1 MKAHRLFG
9 LILLLSLIFIGRS
22 YASGTYQHTDDR
34 KKSLVWNNDPKPGD
48 TATWSGARDAEGYA
62 TGPGTLTWSR
72 LDRGFSTGSNVTI
85 TRKRTP
91 ISSYSGMMVRGKLDG
106 GVSTV
111 DRGKTYHATFVDGQ
125 KTGHWVAGPLIA
137 KAESAEP
144 AAAAEKEDRAE
155 PARSTSTAK
164 EAATTGKITT
174 EKKPANVPEES
185 TSDIPAAGP
194 AEEQAEVSAQKPEI
208 KQEKPQTPTVSPPVI
223 AQASAE
229 EPDQS
234 ATPREP
240 VTRKAA
246 LAPGAVRA
254 IEKPTH
260 AVSKKTEGEPIKQAT
275 RAKSAEEKTDKPVKT
290 AKAAPSQSPETEIKL
305 SEDVPA
311 EGPAAPAKEQI
322 APPPALHSQ
331 SSPTEPVAKEK
342 PVDDSIRTL
351 TGPPTS
357 LHPKAPPP
365 ETNPPAKITTDSSAA
380 ASPPQQSAP
389 KLTAV
394 QAMDIADIEART
406 RGFDLGEYQ
415 LPKAEYNAANDTWS
429 VGYAGRDSD
438 SSAKKLSVIV
448 QDKSGKA
455 EVKK

>member
-1 MKAHRLFG
+1 MNAHRLFG
-9 LILLLSLIFIGRS
+9 LILLLSLLFAGRS
-22 YASGTYQHTDDR
+22 YASGTYQHADDR
-34 KKSLVWNNDPKPGD
+34 KKALVWNNDPKPGD

-91 ISSYSGMMVRGKLDG
+91 ISSYSGMMVRGKFDG

-125 KTGHWVAGPLIA
+125 KTGHWIAGPLIA
-137 KAESAEP
+137 KAEKAEP
-144 AAAAEKEDRAE
+144 AAAVEKEERAE
-155 PARSTSTAK
+155 PVRSTSTAN
-164 EAATTGKITT
+164 EVATT
-174 EKKPANVPEES
+174 EKISAEKKSASVTEES

-208 KQEKPQTPTVSPPVI
+208 KQEKPQTQKASPPLIV
-223 AQASAE
+223 QASAE

-260 AVSKKTEGEPIKQAT
+260 AVSKKTESETAKQAT
-275 RAKSAEEKTDKPVKT
+275 RAKSGEEKTVNSAKIAKP
-290 AKAAPSQSPETEIKL
+290 APSQPPEAATQL
-305 SEDVPA
+305 SQDIPA
-311 EGPAAPAKEQI
+311 EGPPAVAKEEI
-322 APPPALHSQ
+322 APPALHSQ
-331 SSPTEPVAKEK
+331 SSTPAPAPKEK

-351 TGPPTS
+351 TGPPAS

-365 ETNPPAKITTDSSAA
+365 ETNPPAQITTGSNAA
-380 ASPPQQSAP
+380 ASPPSTAP